1 MHDFLKSAG
10 RDQHLA
16 LLMVEFAFHLM
27 QLLDN
32 INKDSF
38 QVSPSQEFSAEVN
51 PYKDGTFRVVFLSIV
66 KNSIEESYWKRPK
79 LFLL

>member
-1 MHDFLKSAG
+1 MLDFLESAG

-38 QVSPSQEFSAEVN
+38 QVSHFQEFSIEAN
-51 PYKDGTFRVVFLSIV
+51 PYND
-66 KNSIEESYWKRPK
+66 
-79 LFLL
+79 

>member
-1 MHDFLKSAG
+1 MESAG

-38 QVSPSQEFSAEVN
+38 QVSTSQEFFFQVN
-51 PYKDGTFRVVFLSIV
+51 PYNDWTLKVF
-66 KNSIEESYWKRPK
+66 
-79 LFLL
+79 

>member
-1 MHDFLKSAG
+1 MDYQSAG

-16 LLMVEFAFHLM
+16 LLMVEFAFQLM

-38 QVSPSQEFSAEVN
+38 QVHIYVLSA
-51 PYKDGTFRVVFLSIV
+51 
-66 KNSIEESYWKRPK
+66 
-79 LFLL
+79 LLLLKKINRS

>member
-1 MHDFLKSAG
+1 MLDFLKSAG

-32 INKDSF
+32 INKDSN
-38 QVSPSQEFSAEVN
+38 QTGL
-51 PYKDGTFRVVFLSIV
+51 DGNQTGLDGYSCQH
-66 KNSIEESYWKRPK
+66 
-79 LFLL
+79 

>member
-1 MHDFLKSAG
+1 MVEFVLLVNYFMLYFLKSAG

-38 QVSPSQEFSAEVN
+38 QVSTSQEFSIEVN
-51 PYKDGTFRVVFLSIV
+51 PYSD
-66 KNSIEESYWKRPK
+66 
-79 LFLL
+79 

>member
-1 MHDFLKSAG
+1 MLDFLESAG

-38 QVSPSQEFSAEVN
+38 QVSTSQEFSTEVN
-51 PYKDGTFRVVFLSIV
+51 PYKDGTFRVKSFNLLSRIV
-66 KNSIEESYWKRPK
+66 
-79 LFLL
+79 

>member
-1 MHDFLKSAG
+1 MDYQSAG

-16 LLMVEFAFHLM
+16 LLMVEFAFQLM

-38 QVSPSQEFSAEVN
+38 QVHIYVLQCSLA
-51 PYKDGTFRVVFLSIV
+51 
-66 KNSIEESYWKRPK
+66 PK
-79 LFLL
+79 EN

>member
-1 MHDFLKSAG
+1 MLDFLESAG

-38 QVSPSQEFSAEVN
+38 QVSPAQEFSIKVKSYN
-51 PYKDGTFRVVFLSIV
+51 HWTFKVF
-66 KNSIEESYWKRPK
+66 
-79 LFLL
+79 

>member
-1 MHDFLKSAG
+1 MMIFFNFSTYYFMLAFLKSAG

-32 INKDSF
+32 INKDSI
-38 QVSPSQEFSAEVN
+38 
-51 PYKDGTFRVVFLSIV
+51 L
-66 KNSIEESYWKRPK
+66 
-79 LFLL
+79 

>member
-1 MHDFLKSAG
+1 MLAFLKSAGRDQHLALLIVEFVLLVNYFMLDFLKSAG

-32 INKDSF
+32 INKD
-38 QVSPSQEFSAEVN
+38 
-51 PYKDGTFRVVFLSIV
+51 TIL
-66 KNSIEESYWKRPK
+66 
-79 LFLL
+79 

>member
-1 MHDFLKSAG
+1 MLDFLESAG

-38 QVSPSQEFSAEVN
+38 QVSPNQEFSIKVN
-51 PYKDGTFRVVFLSIV
+51 
-66 KNSIEESYWKRPK
+66 SYND
-79 LFLL
+79 